1 MTPELVA
8 LVEHQLDHIVAA
20 KHGGETRLENLAL
33 CCAVCNKH
41 KGTDLASIDPESGEM
56 QRLFDPRRDR
66 WHEHFELRGAEI
78 VARTGVGRVTVRLLR
93 LNRTERLR
101 EREILLTAGLLP

>member
-1 MTPELVA
+1 MPEFVA

-20 KHGGETRLENLAL
+20 KHGGEARLENLAL

-56 QRLFDPRRDR
+56 LRLFDPRRDR
-66 WHEHFELRGAEI
+66 WYEHFELRGAEI

-101 EREILLTAGLLP
+101 EREILLTVGLLP